1 MSKYPLF
8 SSSIVMLVLSTVAC
22 GGQTSSP
29 ETSTNTST
37 VQSST
42 SSDGPI
48 VERPTVGGLVLVEI
62 DLNRD
67 GTADV
72 FNYYRERAE
81 ADRLLVRR
89 EVDLNHDGRIDVH
102 SLFDEVGSIQR
113 EDMDGDF
120 DGRVDWVDHY
130 QGGVRTLSE
139 VDTNQDGA
147 FDMSRYYVAGEIAR
161 KERDTDADGR
171 VDYWELYRDG
181 EVVNTGRD
189 TDGDGEM
196 DQRLE

>member
-1 MSKYPLF
+1 MTKNSLF
-8 SSSIVMLVLSTVAC
+8 PSSLAVLALSIFGC
-22 GGQTSSP
+22 GGQAP
-29 ETSTNTST
+29 APGTSTNSMP
-37 VQSST
+37 VAAST
-42 SSDGPI
+42 SSEGPI
-48 VERPTVGGLVLVEI
+48 TERPTEGGLVLVEI

-67 GTADV
+67 DIADV

-89 EVDLNHDGRIDVH
+89 EVDLNHDGRIDVK
-102 SLFDEVGSIQR
+102 SLFDDMGVIQR

-120 DGRVDWVDHY
+120 DGRIDWVDHY
-130 QGGVRTLSE
+130 QNGVRTLSE
-139 VDTNQDGA
+139 VDTDQDGI
-147 FDMSRYYVAGEIAR
+147 FDMSRYYVDGQIAR

-181 EVVNTGRD
+181 EVINTGRD
-189 TDGDGEM
+189 TNGDGEM

>member
-1 MSKYPLF
+1 MRKSFIL
-8 SSSIVMLVLSTVAC
+8 SSSLVILAFSTIGC
-22 GGQTSSP
+22 GGQATTPEASTTSD
-29 ETSTNTST
+29 T
-37 VQSST
+37 VQSSS

-48 VERPTVGGLVLVEI
+48 SERPTVGGLVLVEI

-67 GTADV
+67 EITDV

-89 EVDLNHDGRIDVH
+89 EVDLNHDGRIDVQ
-102 SLFDEVGSIQR
+102 SLFNDVGTIER
-113 EDMDGDF
+113 EEMDGDF
-120 DGRVDWVDHY
+120 DGRIDWVDHY

-139 VDTNQDGA
+139 VDTNQDGS
-147 FDMSRYYVAGEIAR
+147 FDMSRYYVDGQISR